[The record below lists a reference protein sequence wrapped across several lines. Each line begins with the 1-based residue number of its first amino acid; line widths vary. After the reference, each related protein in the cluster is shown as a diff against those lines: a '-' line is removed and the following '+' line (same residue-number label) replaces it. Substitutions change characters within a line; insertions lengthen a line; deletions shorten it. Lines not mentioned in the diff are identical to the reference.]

1 MDAPRDGFAREH
13 FGGAVLGDRRR
24 TERLVYTAE
33 QLMRHPEGTLPR
45 RLRSWADLMGLYRL
59 VRCERVTHAAVL
71 APHARRTLGLM
82 AREPVVLLLH
92 DWTELDYTTRTS
104 LRGLGQIGRGTRR
117 GYVCHNTLAV
127 TPDRR
132 VLGLAHQRLHAR
144 RDVPAGETPRQRRGH
159 PGRESRLWAAAAGAV
174 GPPPAGGAGGAGG
187 AGLWVDVADRG
198 ADLFEFMDYELAHG
212 RHFLVRARHGGRV
225 LGGDD
230 HVGCDRVYRH
240 LGPYVRDLPPAGPT
254 RPLRGAAPGGGAG
267 AGGAAGGGAAGG
279 ARVATVAVSAGP
291 VVLAPQQFPRGE
303 CRGVPLELWAVRV
316 AEVGPPPPPGA
327 EPLEWVLLTDL
338 PAGTAAAA
346 WEKVQWYACRP
357 MVEELHKAMKT
368 GASVERPQFES
379 ADRLEPVIALLS
391 VVSAVLL
398 GLRELARR
406 PDADRTPATSAV
418 PRRHVR
424 VLSAWRY
431 GRPSADLTLLQF
443 VMALGRLGGHLNRK
457 RDGPPG
463 WLTLWRGW
471 AALQLMVEGAE
482 LARPKRSV

>member
-1 MDAPRDGFAREH
+1 MEAPQVGFGREH
-13 FGGAVLGDRRR
+13 FGGARLGDRRR

-33 QLMRHPEGTLPR
+33 QLMRHPEGTLPQ
-45 RLRSWADLMGLYRL
+45 RLRGWADLMGLYRL

-71 APHARRTLGLM
+71 APHARRTRGLM

-104 LRGLGQIGRGTRR
+104 LQGLGQIGRGTRR
-117 GYVCHNTLAV
+117 GYVCQNTLAV

-132 VLGLAHQRLHAR
+132 VLGLAHQHLHAR
-144 RDVPAGETPRQRRGH
+144 RRVPAGETARQRRDH
-159 PGRESRLWAAAAGAV
+159 PGRESRLWVLSAAAV
-174 GPPPAGGAGGAGG
+174 GPAPGP
-187 AGLWVDVADRG
+187 GLWVDVADRG
-198 ADLFEFMDYELAHG
+198 ADVFEFMDYELAHG

-225 LGGDD
+225 LEGDD
-230 HVGCDRVYRH
+230 HLGADRVYRE
-240 LGPYVRDLPPAGPT
+240 LGPYVRDLPPMGT
-254 RPLRGAAPGGGAG
+254 RPLRV
-267 AGGAAGGGAAGG
+267 AAGGGAA

-291 VVLAPQQFPRGE
+291 LTLAPQQFPRGE

-316 AEVGPPPPPGA
+316 AEVDAPSGV
-327 EPLEWVLLTDL
+327 EPLEWVLLGDL

-346 WEKVQWYACRP
+346 WEKVDWYGCRP
-357 MVEELHKAMKT
+357 VVEELHKAMKT

-391 VVSAVLL
+391 VVSAALL

-418 PRRHVR
+418 PRSHVR
-424 VLSAWRY
+424 VLAAWRY
-431 GRPSADLTLLQF
+431 GEPSADLTLLQF
-443 VMALGRLGGHLNRK
+443 VTALGRLGGHLNRK
-457 RDGPPG
+457 GDGPPG

-471 AALQLMVEGAE
+471 NALQLMIEGAE
-482 LARPKRSV
+482 LAGPNRSV

>member
-1 MDAPRDGFAREH
+1 MDAPTVGLGREH
-13 FGGAVLGDRRR
+13 FGAAALGDRRR

-45 RLRSWADLMGLYRL
+45 RLRGWADLMGLYRL
-59 VRCERVTHAAVL
+59 VRCGRVTHAAVS
-71 APHARRTLGLM
+71 APHAQRTRRLM

-104 LRGLGQIGRGTRR
+104 LGGLGQIGRGTRR

-132 VLGLAHQRLHAR
+132 VLGLAHQHLHAR
-144 RDVPAGETPRQRRGH
+144 RDVPAGESARQRREH
-159 PGRESRLWAAAAGAV
+159 PGRESRLWVKAAEAV
-174 GPPPAGGAGGAGG
+174 GPPPAAGAS
-187 AGLWVDVADRG
+187 LWVDVADRG
-198 ADLFEFMDYELAHG
+198 ADVFEFMDYELAHG

-225 LGGDD
+225 LEGDD

-240 LGPYVRDLPPAGPT
+240 LGPYVRDLPPMGE
-254 RPLRGAAPGGGAG
+254 RPLPLP
-267 AGGAAGGGAAGG
+267 AAGGSA

-291 VVLAPQQFPRGE
+291 VVLAPQEFPRGECRRGE
-303 CRGVPLELWAVRV
+303 CRGVPLGLWAVRV
-316 AEVGPPPPPGA
+316 AEVGPPPGA
-327 EPLEWVLLTDL
+327 APLEWVLLGDL

-346 WEKVQWYACRP
+346 WERVQWYACRP
-357 MVEELHKAMKT
+357 VVEELHKAMKT

-406 PDADRTPATSAV
+406 HDADRVPATCV
-418 PRRHVR
+418 MPRRQVR
-424 VLSAWRY
+424 VLAAWRY
-431 GRPSADLTLLQF
+431 GDASASDDMTLLQF

-457 RDGPPG
+457 GDGTPG

-471 AALQLMVEGAE
+471 AALQLMTEGAE
-482 LARPKRSV
+482 LAGPKRSV